1 MIVHQH
7 IGMKNAPGMQQ
18 GFTKQLKVAT
28 PVTVIEKTRRSIIA
42 SLHHV
47 LRNIGKIE
55 SRLACHAR
63 SFMASHAL

>member
-18 GFTKQLKVAT
+18 SFTKQLKVTT
-28 PVTVIEKTRRSIIA
+28 PVTVIEKTRQSIIA

-55 SRLACHAR
+55 
-63 SFMASHAL
+63 